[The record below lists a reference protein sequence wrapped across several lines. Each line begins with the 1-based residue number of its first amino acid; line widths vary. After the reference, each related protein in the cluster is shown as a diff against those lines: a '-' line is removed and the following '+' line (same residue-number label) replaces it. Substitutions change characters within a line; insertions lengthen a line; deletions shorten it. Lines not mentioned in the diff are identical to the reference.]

1 MVYTGGYMEIC
12 FYHINNDYINF
23 LKKYERE
30 QVGHTCV
37 PNIQYKTSDEFV
49 FGAVMDINGMSYF
62 VPVSSYS
69 KNQTDVILIRD
80 KKNKSDILGSLRF
93 AYMLPVPRS
102 CLIKLDINSITNEYS
117 KVHISKELA
126 FCRRERDK
134 IFKQAEKTYFRVI
147 NKVDKQLVKN
157 SCDFK
162 VLEQAYAEYCIIN
175 KLEYPQVA
183 KQNIDEGDLKF
194 INETQK
200 MKEWSEAVH
209 KKYEERM
216 AEFDEQNKNNS
227 ER

>member
-1 MVYTGGYMEIC
+1 MEIC

-37 PNIQYKTSDEFV
+37 PNIQYKTSDKFV

-175 KLEYPQVA
+175 KLEDPQAA